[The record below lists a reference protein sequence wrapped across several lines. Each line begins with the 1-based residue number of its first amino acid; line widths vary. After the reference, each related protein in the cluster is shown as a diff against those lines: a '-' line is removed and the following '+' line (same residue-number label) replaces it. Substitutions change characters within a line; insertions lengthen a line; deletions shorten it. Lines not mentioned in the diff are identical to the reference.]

1 MAGQRARAAAIVLL
15 VVSSACATR
24 IFVPPSSTPVPEPE
38 AAAIWQQVTERCR
51 GVQLFQAEIR
61 VRGRVGE
68 ARERFNPPAIHG
80 AITRSQDIYL
90 EVPTL
95 AGSVLQMA
103 GTGGEVTLLLPRE
116 RRVLRAGTD
125 EVFEALTGLAWGP
138 RALLDALSGCVTSSD
153 APVTGG
159 RIGNLLHVALGP
171 TSEAWLEHRDG
182 RWQLRA
188 ARVDTWMLE
197 YRRHDVIWPAEI
209 RVTATTPVPV
219 DLVFT
224 LQQVSTNIDVPAS
237 AFTLNVPAG
246 FVPMTL
252 DELRSIGPLKDGG
265 AQHPAHGASHFA
277 PRASH

>member
-1 MAGQRARAAAIVLL
+1 MAGLRGCAAATVLL
-15 VVSSACATR
+15 MLSSACATR
-24 IFVPPSSTPVPEPE
+24 GFVPPSATPVPEPE
-38 AAAIWQQVTERCR
+38 SAAIWQQVTERCR

-95 AGSVLQMA
+95 AGTVLQMA
-103 GTGGEVTLLLPRE
+103 GTAGEVTLLLPKD

-125 EVFEALTGLAWGP
+125 EVFEGLTGLAWGP
-138 RALLDALSGCVTSSD
+138 RELLDALSGCVTSSD

-159 RIGNLLHVALGP
+159 RSGNLLHVVLSP

-209 RVTATTPVPV
+209 RVTATSPVPV

-224 LQQVSTNIDVPAS
+224 LHQVSTNIELPAS
-237 AFTLNVPAG
+237 AFSLEVPPG
-246 FVPMTL
+246 FEPMSL
-252 DELRSIGPLKDGG
+252 DELRAIGPLKDGG
-265 AQHPAHGASHFA
+265 TQHPAPSTQHPALN
-277 PRASH
+277 